1 MSAATGR
8 LAPEGVRSMFDRIAP
23 VYDPMNRLMTAG
35 LDRRWR
41 RETAAAVVRP
51 GDRVL
56 DVCCGTGDL
65 AVAAARAGGGRVTGL
80 DFSERML
87 ERARRKAPELA
98 WVQGDALAM
107 PFDDGS
113 FDSVTIGFGLR
124 NLEDERR
131 GLAELR
137 RVLVP
142 GGRVGVLEITR
153 PKGVLVPFYRA
164 WFDGLVPL
172 AGKVLPGGEAYAYL
186 PASVRRFSGPQEL
199 AEALRDAGFGHV
211 SYRLFAGGIVA
222 LHTGAAV

>member
-1 MSAATGR
+1 

-186 PASVRRFSGPQEL
+186 PASVRRFPSPESL
-199 AEALRDAGFGHV
+199 AELMVRAGFEQV
-211 SYRLFAGGIVA
+211 RYRLFAGGIVA